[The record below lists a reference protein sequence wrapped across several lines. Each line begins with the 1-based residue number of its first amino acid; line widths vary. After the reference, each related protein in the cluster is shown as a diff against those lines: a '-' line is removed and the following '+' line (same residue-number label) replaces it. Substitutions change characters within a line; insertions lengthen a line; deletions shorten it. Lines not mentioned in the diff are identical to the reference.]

1 MTQFLNVFPN
11 STLVDIL
18 HYRAT
23 HQPDNHAFI
32 FLQDGETQADSL
44 TYKELDTKAR
54 AIASYLKSLNATGE
68 RALLLYPPGLEF
80 IAAFLGCLYAS
91 LVAVPAYP
99 PRRNQKVN
107 RLQAIVKDAEATLC
121 LTTASELDNIQDK
134 FVQDSQL
141 GGLRCLA
148 TDSLGKDGSDWQK
161 PIIDKQTLAFLQYTS
176 GSTGMPKGVMVSHG
190 NLIHNSSYIQQAFE
204 LTSQSVSVTWLPS
217 FHDMGLIDGILQ
229 PLYTGFLGVVMSPTS
244 FLGKPVRWLQA
255 ISDYKATH
263 CGGPNFA
270 YEICINKITSEQIKN
285 IDLSSWC
292 SAYNGAEPVRWETL
306 NKFVEKFQVY
316 GFRKNCFYPC
326 YGMAETTLMVSG
338 GSVKD
343 KPVNCSIATDSLS
356 SNRVL
361 QVSEEAENAIN
372 LVGCGHGWLDTKIAI
387 ANPQTLASCA
397 ECEVGEIWVSSGSVA
412 QGYWNKPEL
421 NKETFQAYLSDTNEG
436 SFLRTGDL
444 GFLRDGELFVTGR
457 IKDVIIIRG
466 RNHYPQ
472 DIELTVEKSHPA
484 LRVTCSAAF
493 TVEVDGEE
501 RLVIT
506 QEVERVYLRKL
517 KVDEVVGAIR
527 KAVSEQHKLQ
537 VYGVL
542 LLRTGSIPKT
552 SSGKIQRHACK
563 IGFVENNLQV
573 VGSWIS
579 QSSTIQSQSHN
590 IKHNTKNVSDH
601 SPDSIQKWIKQWLS
615 GKLQISSNL
624 IDTQKSFAE
633 YGLDSLMA
641 VELAQDLKSTFKPKR
656 ELEATTAWNFPNI
669 DSLVLYL
676 AKPLEVGSIVP
687 NNLNYSNPIKTS
699 SQELKEVSEDQV
711 KTAISQE
718 VAQIENLLAE
728 LESLERTN

>member
-18 HYRAT
+18 HHRAT
-23 HQPDNHAFI
+23 HQSGNNAFI
-32 FLQDGETQADSL
+32 FLQDGETQSDCIN
-44 TYKELDTKAR
+44 YKELDRQAR
-54 AIASYLKSLNATGE
+54 AVAFHLQSMNAVGS

-80 IAAFLGCLYAS
+80 ITAFLGCLYAKV
-91 LVAVPAYP
+91 VAVPAYP
-99 PRRNQKVN
+99 PRRNQKIN

-121 LTTASELDNIQDK
+121 LTTASELDNIRNK

-141 GGLRCLA
+141 AGLQCLVI
-148 TDSLGKDGSDWQK
+148 DSLIGDNLSDWQK
-161 PIIDKQTLAFLQYTS
+161 PIIDQDTLAFLQYTS
-176 GSTGMPKGVMVSHG
+176 GSTGTPKGVMVSHG
-190 NLIHNSSYIQQAFE
+190 NLIHNSRWIQQAVE
-204 LTSQSVSVTWLPS
+204 LTQESVSVTWLPS
-217 FHDMGLIDGILQ
+217 FHDMGLVDGILQ

-270 YEICINKITSEQIKN
+270 YELCINKITSEQIKN

-292 SAYNGAEPVRWETL
+292 NAYNGAEPIRRDTL
-306 NKFVEKFQVY
+306 KRFAEKFQVC
-316 GFRKNCFYPC
+316 GFRENSFYPC

-343 KPVNCSIATDSLS
+343 KPVYCSVAEDKLFL
-356 SNRVL
+356 NRIEE
-361 QVSEEAENAIN
+361 VSEETENAIN
-372 LVGCGHGWLDTKIAI
+372 LVGCGRECLDTKIAI

-397 ECEVGEIWVSSGSVA
+397 EFAVGEIWVSSDSVA

-421 NKETFQAYLSDTNEG
+421 TKKTFQAYLSDTNEG
-436 SFLRTGDL
+436 PFLRTGDL
-444 GFLRDGELFVTGR
+444 GFLKDGELFVTGR

-472 DIELTVEKSHPA
+472 DIELTVERSHPA
-484 LRVTCSAAF
+484 LRVTCGAAF
-493 TVEVDGEE
+493 TVAVDGEE
-501 RLVIT
+501 RLVIA

-527 KAVSEQHKLQ
+527 KAVSEQHELQ

-563 IGFVENNLQV
+563 IGFVENNLQA

-579 QSSTIQSQSHN
+579 QSSVIELPSDNSDNVGNSH
-590 IKHNTKNVSDH
+590 H
-601 SPDSIQKWIKQWLS
+601 SVDSVQQWIKQWLS
-615 GKLQISSNL
+615 VKLQISLNL
-624 IDTQKSFAE
+624 IDTKKSFAE
-633 YGLDSLMA
+633 YGLDSVMA
-641 VELAQDLKSTFKPKR
+641 VELAQDLKSKFNPKR
-656 ELEATTAWNFPNI
+656 ELEATIAWNFPNI
-669 DSLVLYL
+669 DSLALYL
-676 AKPLEVGSIVP
+676 GESIDNCSKVAS
-687 NNLNYSNPIKTS
+687 NFNSSNLITTS
-699 SQELKEVSEDQV
+699 SQQLKQVSEDEV
-711 KTAISQE
+711 KTAINRE

-728 LESLERTN
+728 LESLQRSN